1 MAKARDA
8 RASKERG
15 VPSLALVFG
24 YIAVKDLVKK
34 ADWVAVLSRLG
45 YGNRE
50 IATICDT
57 TPAAVA
63 TWKSAGKKRG
73 KTGKKKRK

>member
-1 MAKARDA
+1 MARTRAAR
-8 RASKERG
+8 SPTEQG

-34 ADWVAVLSRLG
+34 EDWVAVLSRLG

-57 TPAAVA
+57 TPAAVR
-63 TWKSAGKKRG
+63 TWKSQVKSRA
-73 KTGKKKRK
+73 KKKRKKK

>member
-1 MAKARDA
+1 M
-8 RASKERG
+8 
-15 VPSLALVFG
+15 VFG

-34 ADWVAVLSRLG
+34 EDWVAVLSRLG

-63 TWKSAGKKRG
+63 TWKSSVKKRAKRG
-73 KTGKKKRK
+73 KRKRKRK